1 MKPILLLLSSTFLI
15 LHSCKNSIEKTNERI
30 KSSILEK
37 GKEIQENYIQYKLD
51 IENSGYNNLLSFERI
66 EKDKDYL
73 ESKEIIKKTDSI
85 FSNFNQRNKYLYLDI
100 KKMFDSLQ
108 PTNNLKRNEI
118 DLLIK
123 KIDELNENTISNYK
137 IDSTIISINKE
148 ILDLL
153 LNCDYEIQD
162 GYPVFNSKI
171 CAFDYNDKIIKLNLT
186 QLKVR
191 NQTLKNKLNSNN

>member
-73 ESKEIIKKTDSI
+73 ESKEIIKKLILYSQILIKEINI
-85 FSNFNQRNKYLYLDI
+85 FI
-100 KKMFDSLQ
+100 WI
-108 PTNNLKRNEI
+108 LKRCLTLYNQQ
-118 DLLIK
+118 
-123 KIDELNENTISNYK
+123 
-137 IDSTIISINKE
+137 II
-148 ILDLL
+148 
-153 LNCDYEIQD
+153 
-162 GYPVFNSKI
+162 
-171 CAFDYNDKIIKLNLT
+171 
-186 QLKVR
+186 
-191 NQTLKNKLNSNN
+191 